1 MAAILTPSNTGTGVG
16 NSRSPGN
23 DDNDMAEAVE
33 KLSEMLRKQD
43 DPDVQDVELINR
55 ISEQIS
61 RMMDNGGED
70 NGDYSDLGDN
80 SESEYDGSQQM
91 TRQNQATTL
100 LPHYPTPYEL
110 WKKAHEQED
119 FEYVAPVLSEKGWDD
134 LVERLNDSA
143 KEKQLAL
150 MRKQH
155 QFIAEQLAGLNFS
168 PHINRLSREMAS
180 ENLKIYD
187 KDRLEHVMKSKRE
200 KVEKARHQL
209 AQEEI
214 ADCTFKPD
222 LTAKA
227 KKQSRSVED
236 LMDYGNVKRL
246 RMRQRR
252 QFMQDLEDREHTF
265 QPQVNQNSMRM
276 VSRMQK
282 QGRLLPKGGKR
293 GYKGTAQDPGH
304 SEDTFSPKINKRSKA
319 IQLKGNVYDR
329 LYKSAKDKIE
339 ERNRSQEEYIN
350 DHIKGVMVS
359 PLKGGYRKFGKM
371 ASKGKSS
378 MNQLPE
384 GAMNV
389 VYYKHKYAF
398 ILDRF
403 SNQVNM

>member
-1 MAAILTPSNTGTGVG
+1 
-16 NSRSPGN
+16 
-23 DDNDMAEAVE
+23 
-33 KLSEMLRKQD
+33 
-43 DPDVQDVELINR
+43 
-55 ISEQIS
+55 
-61 RMMDNGGED
+61 
-70 NGDYSDLGDN
+70 
-80 SESEYDGSQQM
+80 
-91 TRQNQATTL
+91 
-100 LPHYPTPYEL
+100 
-110 WKKAHEQED
+110 
-119 FEYVAPVLSEKGWDD
+119 
-134 LVERLNDSA
+134 
-143 KEKQLAL
+143 

-155 QFIAEQLAGLNFS
+155 QYIAEQLAGLNFS

-187 KDRLEHVMKSKRE
+187 KDRLDHVMKSKRE

-222 LTAKA
+222 LTKRA
-227 KKQSRSVED
+227 KKQSRTVED

-276 VSRMQK
+276 VNRMQK
-282 QGRLLPKGGKR
+282 EGRLLPVGGKR

-304 SEDTFSPKINKRSKA
+304 SEDTFSPKINKRSKS

-329 LYKSAKDKIE
+329 LYKSAKDRIE
-339 ERNRSQEEYIN
+339 ERNRSQEEYIH

-359 PLKGGYRKFGKM
+359 PLKGSYRKFGKTQ
-371 ASKGKSS
+371 KRGKSE
-378 MNQLPE
+378 MNQIPN

>member
-1 MAAILTPSNTGTGVG
+1 MAAILTPANKGM
-16 NSRSPGN
+16 SPTN
-23 DDNDMAEAVE
+23 DNEDMAEAVQ
-33 KLSEMLRKQD
+33 KLSTMLREQE
-43 DPDVQDVELINR
+43 DPDLQDVELINR
-55 ISEQIS
+55 ISQQIS
-61 RMMDNGGED
+61 RMMDHDDDDDDD
-70 NGDYSDLGDN
+70 NYND
-80 SESEYDGSQQM
+80 YDGDDMYDDKEYNGQQLS
-91 TRQNQATTL
+91 RRGEQPTTH

-110 WKKAHEQED
+110 WKKAHERE
-119 FEYVAPVLSEKGWDD
+119 EYEYTAPVLSEKKWDE

-155 QFIAEQLAGLNFS
+155 QYIAEQLAGLNFS

-187 KDRLEHVMKSKRE
+187 KDRLDHVMKSKRE

-222 LTAKA
+222 LTNKA
-227 KKQSRSVED
+227 KKQSRTVED

-276 VSRMQK
+276 VSKMQK
-282 QGRLLPKGGKR
+282 QGRLLPVGGKR

-329 LYKSAKDKIE
+329 LYKSAKDRIE
-339 ERNRSQEEYIN
+339 ERNKAQEEYIQ

-359 PLKGGYRKFGKM
+359 PLKGSYRKFGKTQN
-371 ASKGKSS
+371 GGRKSN
-378 MNQLPE
+378 MTQIPD